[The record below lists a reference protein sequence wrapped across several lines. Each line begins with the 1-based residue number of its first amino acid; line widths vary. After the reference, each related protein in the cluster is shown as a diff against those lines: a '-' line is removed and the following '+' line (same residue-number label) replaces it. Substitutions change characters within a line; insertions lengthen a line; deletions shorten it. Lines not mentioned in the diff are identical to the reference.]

1 LETFRTT
8 FPEYKS
14 GLSIQHENR
23 ILCMGSCFA
32 DNIFQKFNYYH
43 FDSLESP
50 FGISFNPLVLANQL
64 NKLKENKIYSA
75 LDLDFHRDFYH
86 SFDHHG
92 KFSHP
97 NLEFCLN
104 RINESISKAHKFFL
118 TTDYL
123 IITFGSAHF
132 YRLKETGQIVS
143 NCHKL
148 PQDKFIKSIAT
159 TEQII
164 NAWSETIKNIKTLF
178 PDLKIIF
185 SISPVRYLKDGFI
198 ENTRSKA
205 SLILVVAHLTNM
217 FRHVHYFPA
226 YEIFMDDLRDYR
238 FAKPDRVHP
247 SEEAFEYIWHYF
259 ENSFFSDETKNINS
273 EIASLQLQIGHRPLY
288 PESPS
293 HLDFEKKIETAKKS
307 IKIKFPKVKFRWD

>member
-1 LETFRTT
+1 METFRTT

-104 RINESISKAHKFFL
+104 RINECISKAYKFFL

-238 FAKPDRVHP
+238 YVKEDLVHP
-247 SEEAFEYIWHYF
+247 NSMAVDYLFNYF
-259 ENSFFSDETKNINS
+259 EQAYFKPATRVLVEKIRRWN
-273 EIASLQLQIGHRPLY
+273 QLSGHRVLHETSDAYTKYQKNLEQLY
-288 PESPS
+288 VE
-293 HLDFEKKIETAKKS
+293 
-307 IKIKFPKVKFRWD
+307 IKNEWPKFKRD